1 MCTHCPVSC
10 WYFSCV
16 CLLHRSS
23 LECCES
29 EAEERDMLT
38 TSIAGSTSVGQ
49 CFMSRGPTYTYK
61 LSDSVSMDEH
71 YLITW

>member
-1 MCTHCPVSC
+1 
-10 WYFSCV
+10 
-16 CLLHRSS
+16 
-23 LECCES
+23 
-29 EAEERDMLT
+29 MLT